1 MRVETWYQQFIKI
14 NEREDLLWFAG
25 IILTGF
31 LIKTLCSGFLSRQ
44 FFRFFRRFSN
54 GQYLDI
60 FVKLLKKPFEYFIII
75 LTFIVA
81 FDRLV
86 VPPGW
91 ILKIG
96 RTLLPFAD
104 ICIDLGKLA
113 VTLSVI
119 WILLRSADY
128 VAYIFSERSRS
139 EGDAND
145 VQLAKFLKDIIKVFI
160 LASGILFLLGAV
172 FGLNVTSLITGLGIG
187 GLAIA
192 LAAQETIANLI
203 GSFVIFLDKPF
214 AVGDII
220 ESEKI
225 RGVIESVGFRSTR
238 IRTPD
243 KTLLT
248 VPNKKLVDAAL
259 NNLTRTGTRRVKMV
273 LSFALSSPLSE
284 VRKFILEME
293 NDIRN
298 HPDTTDQ
305 QQVLLADITEHALQ
319 VSIICFV
326 VSNDPDYVA
335 MVKQDLN
342 YKALE
347 AALKYHL
354 TLAAID
360 VIVRNEP

>member
-1 MRVETWYQQFIKI
+1 MQI
-14 NEREDLLWFAG
+14 NEREDLLWFCG
-25 IILTGF
+25 IILTGLLLKALF
-31 LIKTLCSGFLSRQ
+31 SGFLSRQ
-44 FFRFFRRFSN
+44 FFRFFKRFSD
-54 GQYLDI
+54 GQYLDV
-60 FVKLLKKPFEYFIII
+60 FVKLLKKPFEYFVIT
-75 LTFIVA
+75 LTFILA

-86 VPPGW
+86 VPKSWW
-91 ILKIG
+91 IKVG
-96 RTLLPFAD
+96 RTRLSVDD
-104 ICIDLGKLA
+104 IFIDLGKAA

-128 VAYIFSERSRS
+128 VAYIFSERSRE

-145 VQLAKFLKDIIKVFI
+145 IQLAKFLKDIIKVFI
-160 LASGILFLLGAV
+160 LVSGVLFLMGTV

-214 AVGDII
+214 AVGDIV
-220 ESEKI
+220 ESDRI

-248 VPNKKLVDAAL
+248 VPNKKLVDSAL
-259 NNLTRTGTRRVKMV
+259 NNLTRTGLRRVKTLV
-273 LSFALSSPLSE
+273 SFELSSPVLQ
-284 VRKFILEME
+284 VRKFIQDIE

-298 HPDTTDQ
+298 HPDTSDQ
-305 QQVLLADITEHALQ
+305 QQVLLSDITDHALM
-319 VSIICFV
+319 VTVIYFV

-335 MVKQDLN
+335 IVKQDLN
-342 YKALE
+342 YKILE
-347 AALKYHL
+347 AATRNHLK
-354 TLAAID
+354 LAAVDI
-360 VIVRNEP
+360 IVKNEPSF